1 MTARA
6 VPDTGLAM
14 PAPAAIQRARGRAH
28 VAFGRDAAGTT
39 RLRDLYQE
47 GCAKIRLPRIHGDLP
62 TAVLLNTAGGLTGG
76 DRVAYAV
83 EIDGGAAAIATT
95 QAAERI
101 YRRLEG
107 AARVDIRL
115 TAGPGAT
122 LNWLPQ
128 ETILFDRSALDRTTT
143 FRLAAD
149 TTLVSVEALIL
160 GRAAMGEVVETLS
173 LSDAVRIE
181 IDGRLAFADRL
192 RIDGNARAI
201 LSGAATGAGATAFAT
216 VLARLPDPESAITQ
230 LRAGLEERDDG
241 VTGGASLVNGIVIAR
256 LMAGDGQRLRARLMP
271 ILEALRAGPLPRV
284 WHC

>member
-1 MTARA
+1 MT
-6 VPDTGLAM
+6 VPSALAPALSAPL
-14 PAPAAIQRARGRAH
+14 PAPIQRARGRAH
-28 VAFGRDAAGTT
+28 VRFGRDAAGAT

-47 GCAKIRLPRIHGDLP
+47 GCAKIRLPRIHADLP

-76 DRVAYAV
+76 DHVSFAV
-83 EIDGGAAAIATT
+83 EADAGTAVIATT

-107 AARVDIRL
+107 AAQVEMTL
-115 TAGPGAT
+115 TAGAGTT

-143 FRLAAD
+143 FRLACSSR
-149 TTLVSVEALIL
+149 LVAVEALIL

-216 VLARLPDPESAITQ
+216 VLARLPEPDRVIER
-230 LRAGLEERDDG
+230 LRAGLEDGDDG
-241 VTGGASLVNGIVIAR
+241 VIGGASQVNGIVIAR